1 MNATLSI
8 SDPLAEAE
16 VTIVVTLAAPAEP
29 TARDERPALVTVGV
43 AGRPPV
49 SQNGRFADLPH
60 LITTAWSAFSARME
74 LQAARTEDGAEET
87 VIAATEVGDTAVT
100 SPDNP
105 APTASAPTESVP
117 RPPRPANL
125 SLF

>member
-1 MNATLSI
+1 MNPTLTVT
-8 SDPLAEAE
+8 DPLAEAE
-16 VTIVVTLAAPAEP
+16 VTIVVTLPAPAEP
-29 TARDERPALVTVGV
+29 TDRDERPALVTVGV

-60 LITTAWSAFSARME
+60 LIGSAWTAFGARME
-74 LQAARTEDGAEET
+74 LQAARTEAGAEEA
-87 VIAATEVGDTAVT
+87 VIAAAEVGDTAVI

-105 APTASAPTESVP
+105 ALPASAPIETA
-117 RPPRPANL
+117 PRPANL